1 MSKDRNQGSQRLYK
15 LGWILLF
22 LLFWQ
27 VLVLSGQFPEA
38 LLPSPLRVIQ
48 ALMQSIADG
57 TMVQAFVYSMG
68 LILAGLLL
76 GASIALVL
84 SVLSTLSPIAASF
97 VETCISIAHPLPGIA
112 LLPLVI
118 LWIGTDTSAI
128 LFIIL
133 HSVIW
138 PMVLNLRAGFQ
149 AVPELH
155 LQVARGMGLSPLQAT
170 IFIGIPASMAYLLSG
185 LEISWSR
192 AWRSLVSAEMIFGA
206 AGGVGGLGWI
216 IFQSRVFMDTA
227 GLFSALLVMIAIG
240 ILVEHVLFRFLEGR
254 TIKRWGMSR

>member
-1 MSKDRNQGSQRLYK
+1 MLWK

-22 LLFWQ
+22 LLLWQ
-27 VLVLSGQFPEA
+27 ALVLSGRFPEA
-38 LLPSPLRVIQ
+38 LLPPPSEVLS
-48 ALMQSIADG
+48 ALLQSISDG
-57 TMVQAFVYSMG
+57 TMLQALGYSIG
-68 LILAGLLL
+68 LISLGLLL
-76 GASIALVL
+76 GSIIALVL
-84 SVLSTLSPIAASF
+84 AILSTLSTITASF
-97 VETCISIAHPLPGIA
+97 VETCISIAHPLPGVA

-118 LWIGTDTSAI
+118 LWIGTDTRAI

-138 PMVLNLRAGFQ
+138 PMVLNLRAGFH

-155 LQVARGMGLSPLQAT
+155 LQVAKGMGLSALETT
-170 IFIGIPASMAYLLSG
+170 ILIGIPSSMAYLLSG

-206 AGGVGGLGWI
+206 AGGVGGLGWM

-227 GLFSALLVMIAIG
+227 GLFSSLLVMIAIG
-240 ILVEHVLFRFLEGR
+240 ILVEHLLFRLLENR
-254 TIKRWGMSR
+254 TVKRWGMSR